1 MECGPVRGY
10 EMDKLNKLTQR
21 LFSKGYTKENY
32 PDDVRPFVPFYGGFT
47 YRPETLYRLVFETP
61 CGLLV
66 KGSHFVTGTMS
77 FMGIDWMPEN
87 DNPVVVCPYFTGIPC
102 EQNHPLLWE
111 RRGEIRHCACH
122 LTDQPYSYEQSL
134 EKAHAKVWEEADA
147 LFEAFRIQKQGRAC
161 KYRSRYDRM
170 EKQWRMFY
178 DPIDCA
184 REGFCNYC
192 DVLQSELSPK
202 KGNVF
207 YDVKISRTQKGVGL
221 FPDETVVSIIKGKKL
236 LDSSAS
242 LTLCEAIVRCCGAQ
256 IQESEENRSF
266 RERFFD
272 PTYTVEVQNIR
283 AERQET
289 RDLLQDL
296 WDAAEGIEIVH
307 AGDMQKAAA
316 QKKRERKQAAQK
328 RKIARLERLLLEN
341 GLDKLEKAD
350 QRRIKKVLP
359 AERIEELIL
368 QRQAPPSTAEQL
380 CFYENAPLSHTQ
392 RM

>member
-1 MECGPVRGY
+1 
-10 EMDKLNKLTQR
+10 MDKLNKLTQR
-21 LFSKGYTKENY
+21 LFSEGYTKENY
-32 PDDVRPFVPFYGGFT
+32 PDDVRPFAPFYGGFT

-87 DNPVVVCPYFTGIPC
+87 DNPVVACPHFTGAPC

-111 RRGEIRHCACH
+111 RRGEIRHCACR
-122 LTDQPYSYEQSL
+122 LTDRPYSYEQSL
-134 EKAHAKVWEEADA
+134 DKAHEEVWTEADT
-147 LFEAFRIQKQGRAC
+147 LFEAFRLQKQGRAC
-161 KYRSRYDRM
+161 KHRSRYDRM

-178 DPIDCA
+178 DPIACA

-283 AERQET
+283 AERRET

-296 WDAAEGIEIVH
+296 RDAAEGIKIVH

-316 QKKRERKQAAQK
+316 QKKQERKQTAQK
-328 RKIARLERLLLEN
+328 KKIARLERLLLEK

-350 QRRIKKVLP
+350 QRRIQKLLSV
-359 AERIEELIL
+359 ERISDLM
-368 QRQAPPSTAEQL
+368 QQQAPVPQTEQL
-380 CFYENAPLSHTQ
+380 CFYESAPISHTE

>member
-1 MECGPVRGY
+1 
-10 EMDKLNKLTQR
+10 MDKLNKLTQR
-21 LFSKGYTKENY
+21 LFSEGYTKENY
-32 PDDVRPFVPFYGGFT
+32 PDDVRPFAPFYGGFT

-87 DNPVVVCPYFTGIPC
+87 DNPVVACPYFTGAPC
-102 EQNHPLLWE
+102 KQNHPLLWE
-111 RRGEIRHCACH
+111 RRGEIRHCACR
-122 LTDQPYSYEQSL
+122 LTDRPYSYEQSL
-134 EKAHAKVWEEADA
+134 DKAHEEVWEEADT
-147 LFEAFRIQKQGRAC
+147 LFEAFRLQKQGRAC
-161 KYRSRYDRM
+161 KHRSRYDRM

-221 FPDETVVSIIKGKKL
+221 FSDETVVSIIKGKKL

-242 LTLCEAIVRCCGAQ
+242 LTLCEAIVRCCGTQ

-283 AERQET
+283 AERRET

-296 WDAAEGIEIVH
+296 RDAAEGIEIVH

-316 QKKRERKQAAQK
+316 QKKQERKQTAQK
-328 RKIARLERLLLEN
+328 KKIARLERLLLEN

-350 QRRIKKVLP
+350 QRRIQKLLSV
-359 AERIEELIL
+359 ERISDLM
-368 QRQAPPSTAEQL
+368 QQQAPVPQTEQL
-380 CFYENAPLSHTQ
+380 CFYESAPISHTE

>member
-1 MECGPVRGY
+1 
-10 EMDKLNKLTQR
+10 MDELNKLTQW
-21 LFSKGYTKENY
+21 LFSEGYTKENY
-32 PDDVRPFVPFYGGFT
+32 PDDVRPFAPFYGGFT
-47 YRPETLYRLVFETP
+47 YRPETLYQLVFETP

-66 KGSHFVTGTMS
+66 EGGHFVGGVMS
-77 FMGIDWMPEN
+77 FMGIHWMPEN
-87 DNPVVVCPYFTGIPC
+87 NNPVVTCPRFVKAPC
-102 EQNHPLLWE
+102 ERNHPLLRE
-111 RRGEIRHCACH
+111 RRGEILHCACH
-122 LTDQPYSYEQSL
+122 LADRPYSYEQSL
-134 EKAHAKVWEEADA
+134 EKAHAEVWKEADT
-147 LFEAFRIQKQGRAC
+147 LFETLRLQKQGWAC
-161 KYRSRYDRM
+161 KHRSRYNRM

-184 REGFCNYC
+184 REGFCRYC
-192 DVLQSELSPK
+192 DVLQTELSPK

-272 PTYTVEVQNIR
+272 PTYTVQVQNIR
-283 AERQET
+283 AERRET

>member
-21 LFSKGYTKENY
+21 LFSEGYTKENY
-32 PDDVRPFVPFYGGFT
+32 PDNVRPFAPFYGGFT

-66 KGSHFVTGTMS
+66 KGSHLVTGTMS

-87 DNPVVVCPYFTGIPC
+87 NNPVVTCPHFTGAPC
-102 EQNHPLLWE
+102 ERNHPLLRE
-111 RRGEIRHCACH
+111 RRGEILHCACR
-122 LTDQPYSYEQSL
+122 LADRPYSYEQSL
-134 EKAHAKVWEEADA
+134 EKAHAEVWKEADT
-147 LFEAFRIQKQGRAC
+147 LFETLRLQKQGRAC
-161 KYRSRYDRM
+161 KHRSRYNRM

-184 REGFCNYC
+184 REGFCRYC

-256 IQESEENRSF
+256 IQDMEESRSY

-272 PTYTVEVQNIR
+272 PTYTMQVQNIR
-283 AERQET
+283 AERRET

-296 WDAAEGIEIVH
+296 RDAAEGIKIVQ

-316 QKKRERKQAAQK
+316 QNKRERKQAARK
-328 RKIARLERLLLEN
+328 RRLPDLN
-341 GLDKLEKAD
+341 GCFWKMAWTSW
-350 QRRIKKVLP
+350 KKRTNAVFK
-359 AERIEELIL
+359 
-368 QRQAPPSTAEQL
+368 SSCQL
-380 CFYENAPLSHTQ
+380 SASQT
-392 RM
+392 